1 MNREPLVEELDVGGM
16 VDGDDKDTDML
27 EGDDEGAIL
36 VDALD
41 GALDALE
48 IATDKLDATSFVA
61 KDGIIVGYQGTS
73 VFLVEDLH
81 GLHELTHTGFFDG
94 DDGGALLE
102 GARLESHILHGGAV
116 GVEHL
121 QLGQGVDAGIDKD
134 HVVDDGLHAPHYL
147 LVLAFE
153 DLLHGD
159 VVLDMLAVE
168 GLLDSELTTIGDIHG
183 KPADLVSGNRS
194 GHR

>member
-1 MNREPLVEELDVGGM
+1 MNREPLIEELDVGGM

-36 VDALD
+36 VDALN

-48 IATDKLDATSFVA
+48 ISTDKLDATTFVA
-61 KDGIIVGYQGTS
+61 EDGIIVGYQGTS
-73 VFLVEDLH
+73 VFLVEDFH

-102 GARLESHILHGGAV
+102 GARLEGHILHGGAV

-159 VVLDMLAVE
+159 VVLNMLAVE
-168 GLLDSELTTIGDIHG
+168 GLLDSELTAIGDIHR
-183 KPADLVSGNRS
+183 KPVDLVSGNGARQ
-194 GHR
+194 R

>member
-1 MNREPLVEELDVGGM
+1 MI
-16 VDGDDKDTDML
+16 DGDDKDTDVL

-41 GALDALE
+41 GALDTLE
-48 IATDKLDATSFVA
+48 ITTDKLDTASFVA
-61 KDGIIVGYQGTS
+61 EDGIIVRYQGTA
-73 VFLVEDLH
+73 VLLVEDIH
-81 GLHELTHTGFFDG
+81 SLHELAHTGLLNG
-94 DDGGALLE
+94 DNRGALLE
-102 GARLESHILHGGAV
+102 GARLEGHILHGGAV
-116 GVEHL
+116 GTEHL
-121 QLGQGVDAGIDKD
+121 EMGQGVDAGIDKD

-168 GLLDSELTTIGDIHG
+168 GLLDRELTTIGDIHG

-194 GHR
+194 